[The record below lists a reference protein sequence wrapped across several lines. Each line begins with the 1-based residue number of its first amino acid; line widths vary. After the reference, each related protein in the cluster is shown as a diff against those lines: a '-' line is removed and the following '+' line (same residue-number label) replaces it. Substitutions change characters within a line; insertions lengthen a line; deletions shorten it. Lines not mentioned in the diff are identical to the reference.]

1 MPLQPC
7 DGGYNTDE
15 AAEVGDMLLLVDAM
29 LENASADDKVQVCY
43 SFFFLYYFIRLLCK
57 WHCRARW
64 LTCLSVYFREACL
77 LQRFL
82 SLLGP
87 QKPHSTHSG
96 VHGVSFSEAVWRH
109 LSERSVPTYEW
120 GLH

>member
-43 SFFFLYYFIRLLCK
+43 PLFFFLYYFIRLLCK
-57 WHCRARW
+57 
-64 LTCLSVYFREACL
+64 
-77 LQRFL
+77 
-82 SLLGP
+82 
-87 QKPHSTHSG
+87 
-96 VHGVSFSEAVWRH
+96 
-109 LSERSVPTYEW
+109 
-120 GLH
+120 